1 MKDWGSLSSG
11 FFSCDANLLW
21 AALYHPQRTWW
32 GASAK
37 HINMKFMLLALVEV
51 IKSFVSAPAVSCL
64 PVSMEV
70 CLANSLGSLRT
81 FPILNH
87 LPHNFLTSSPATV
100 SLDTL
105 PGYAGL
111 PAVPG
116 TCHTHSSLGPLHMPC
131 C

>member
-11 FFSCDANLLW
+11 FFSCDANPLY
-21 AALYHPQRTWW
+21 AALHHNQRTWCW
-32 GASAK
+32 ASAT
-37 HINMKFMLLALVEV
+37 HINMKLILLALVEV
-51 IKSFVSAPAVSCL
+51 IKSLVSAPGVSCL

-70 CLANSLGSLRT
+70 CLANSLGGLRT
-81 FPILNH
+81 FPILNR
-87 LPHNFLTSSPATV
+87 LPHTIITSSLATI

-116 TCHTHSSLGPLHMPC
+116 TCHAHSSLGPLHMPC